1 MTDLNPTFSG
11 EVQLAGW
18 RETHKSGAVVS
29 FFLSDPEDLEKFRGL
44 TVAKGKTAG
53 QRFACVLVEIG
64 DDELPVATCAP
75 PIPDTETNFPVRTSV
90 FETQSY
96 CASPIPKTK
105 PFGKQASELYRSGF
119 FYIPAVLE
127 AIGTDAEFLDWIRAQ
142 PCAVTGERDYHKDEA
157 TGIVTERCDPAHVR
171 TVANGAGTAIK
182 PPYCAIPLVHH
193 LRDVET
199 RSGKAALY
207 LAANVGYEAMPQHL
221 LEKTASEWMDK
232 LRNKYVVEWASHR
245 LASFF
250 GKPSMGHV
258 DPQLCISWCFS
269 KDISIFIP
277 AAYR

>member
-29 FFLSDPEDLEKFRGL
+29 FFLSDPADLEKFRGL

-64 DDELPVATCAP
+64 DDEDLATVPNAADMSGVTDIMRGTTTKPV
-75 PIPDTETNFPVRTSV
+75 
-90 FETQSY
+90 
-96 CASPIPKTK
+96 K
-105 PFGKQASELYRSGF
+105 PFGAQASELYKSGF
-119 FYIPAVLE
+119 FYVPAVLE

-142 PCAVTGERDYHKDEA
+142 PCAVTGDHDYHKDEA
-157 TGIVTERCDPAHVR
+157 TGTVTERCDPAHVR

-193 LRDVET
+193 LHDVET
-199 RSGKAALY
+199 RHGKAALY
-207 LAANVGYEAMPQHL
+207 LAANVGYEAMPQHV

-232 LRNKYVVEWASHR
+232 LRNKYVVDWASHR
-245 LASFF
+245 LANLF
-250 GKPSMGHV
+250 GEISMGYVNPKYVRKWAADNGTEHY
-258 DPQLCISWCFS
+258 L
-269 KDISIFIP
+269 P
-277 AAYR
+277 AAYK